1 MSERDSI
8 VTENTN
14 IEDLP
19 LSCAAVSY
27 LKSKNIKIIKDLQN
41 FKIDECSAIDSKMAD
56 EIAEGI
62 EPYLQEFCD
71 TKKKSQPSAP
81 AADIISPDRVI
92 SPLLGMYLTRG
103 ELASASLVPLENLD
117 IVRFKL
123 LMNQLRK
130 KNITTIGDIIKITP
144 MEMLKFRGMGRGRL
158 SVVRAIIKN
167 VILKERGK
175 HGRKL
180 GAGQSEMVFSP
191 LLEEHLTLI
200 EVSKAS
206 NISLHDLDIA
216 RFKLLMNALR
226 KQKITT
232 VADIVKIKPGKLL
245 KVRGVGKSKISSI
258 KECIRETIFECG
270 DRDAAIAQNANQSEL
285 LLGRVL
291 SKQEKELLG
300 DTPIEGVIDE
310 GRACKAFRKLKKKT
324 IVAATHTTKE
334 RFLSMKGVSDKT
346 LDEVIEE
353 IESAVKELSCN
364 IHDIQVNELDIKH
377 IIDEHIL
384 SPLPDEHIIILKD
397 RYGLWDGIV
406 ETLED
411 ISHKLN
417 LTRERVRQIQK
428 YSEDRIRRHIIP
440 RMLVRRLFDKFRLLA
455 HQGLKENFY
464 GLGSCVDLENVIFGI
479 DKEALT
485 VDLAYKM
492 LKEIC
497 YPDENPLAEGL
508 ILCEKG
514 IVAIDNKRKEELE
527 NICEAA
533 ELALVSKGK
542 PQPMSELI
550 KLVPRINGRTTESA
564 FVKRCVELCP
574 KIGIDEAGNV
584 GLKRWS
590 YFASKNLENMARIA
604 LAELG
609 TPSHYSYI
617 VAKMNAMFPGRAP
630 FSGGSIVNA
639 MLSHLDIFT
648 HAGRRGTYALV
659 DWGIKEYPHIKDF
672 LVQELRESNGPL
684 SDDELVRRGIAKY
697 GYREASIRMTLGI
710 EKRRFK
716 KLADGSY
723 TLHR

>member
-1 MSERDSI
+1 MSERDSV
-8 VTENTN
+8 VTENAS

-27 LKSKNIKIIKDLQN
+27 LKSKNIKIIKDLRN
-41 FKIDECSAIDSKMAD
+41 FKIDECRSIDSKMAD

-62 EPYLQEFCD
+62 EPYLQEFCN
-71 TKKKSQPSAP
+71 TKEKSQLSAP
-81 AADIISPDRVI
+81 AADVVSPDRVI
-92 SPLLGMYLTRG
+92 SPFLGMYLTK
-103 ELASASLVPLENLD
+103 EEQASASLVPLESLD

-123 LMNQLRK
+123 LMKHLRK
-130 KNITTIGDIIKITP
+130 KNINTVGDIIKIPT
-144 MEMLKFRGMGRGRL
+144 MEILKFRGMGRGRL
-158 SVVRAIIKN
+158 SIIQAIIKD
-167 VILKERGK
+167 VILKKRGK

-180 GAGQSEMVFSP
+180 GASQSEMVFSP
-191 LLEEHLTLI
+191 LIEEHLTLT
-200 EVSKAS
+200 EVAKAS
-206 NISLHDLDIA
+206 SISLQGLDIA

-232 VADIVKIKPGKLL
+232 VADIVKLKPIKLL
-245 KVRGVGKSKISSI
+245 KIRGVGKSKISSI

-285 LLGRVL
+285 LLGRIL
-291 SKQEKELLG
+291 SKQEEDLLG
-300 DTPIEGVIDE
+300 DTPIEGVIDD

-324 IVAATHTTKE
+324 IVAATRMTKWQ
-334 RFLSMKGVSDKT
+334 FSSIKGVSDKT
-346 LDEVIEE
+346 LDKVIEA
-353 IESAVKELSCN
+353 IEGALKELSCN
-364 IHDIQVNELDIKH
+364 IHDIQLNELDIKH
-377 IIDEHIL
+377 IVDEHIL
-384 SPLPDEHIIILKD
+384 SPLPEEHIIILKD

-428 YSEDRIRRHIIP
+428 YSEDRIKRHIIP

-455 HQGLKENFY
+455 QEELKEKFY
-464 GLGSCVDLENVIFGI
+464 GLGSCAELENLIFGI

-485 VDLAYKM
+485 IDLAYKM
-492 LKEIC
+492 LKDIC

-508 ILCEKG
+508 ISCGDG

-550 KLVPRINGRTTESA
+550 KHIPKISGCAIDSA
-564 FVKRCVELCP
+564 FVKRCVELYP
-574 KIGIDEAGNV
+574 RIGIDEAGNV
-584 GLKRWS
+584 GLKRWP
-590 YFASKNLENMARIA
+590 YFASKNLENMARMA

-617 VAKMNAMFPGRAP
+617 VAKMNVMFPNRAP
-630 FSGGSIVNA
+630 FSGGSIGNA
-639 MLSHLDIFT
+639 MASHPDIFT
-648 HAGRRGTYALV
+648 RAGRRGTYALV
-659 DWGIKEYPHIKDF
+659 DWGIKKYPHIKDF
-672 LVQELRESNGPL
+672 LAQELRESNSPL
-684 SDDELVRRGIAKY
+684 SEDELVKRGIAKY
-697 GYREASIRMTLGI
+697 GYREASIRMTLGL

-716 KLADGSY
+716 KHADGSY